1 MSEMLGASLFDTS
14 LCHVDRR
21 VLVGTPLVSG
31 AFHLAG
37 ACKRSAYTITMVG
50 FFTDASL
57 DPAGAPP
64 PPPASPPASH
74 RHMRGMPCS
83 QGRGLIHGRFDWRCR
98 RLCQQRLRFGSSAF
112 PNYVQ
117 YLVTHGFERRALCAS
132 CERKHACFVLVCAI
146 LHVCRAIACPLSRAS
161 FGRWRCHYFP
171 CT

>member
-64 PPPASPPASH
+64 PPPRA
-74 RHMRGMPCS
+74 
-83 QGRGLIHGRFDWRCR
+83 R
-98 RLCQQRLRFGSSAF
+98 RLLIA
-112 PNYVQ
+112 
-117 YLVTHGFERRALCAS
+117 TCAVCLAARGGVS
-132 CERKHACFVLVCAI
+132 YMGDLIGGVGDCVNNGCVLV
-146 LHVCRAIACPLSRAS
+146 LVLSQTMCS
-161 FGRWRCHYFP
+161 TW
-171 CT
+171 